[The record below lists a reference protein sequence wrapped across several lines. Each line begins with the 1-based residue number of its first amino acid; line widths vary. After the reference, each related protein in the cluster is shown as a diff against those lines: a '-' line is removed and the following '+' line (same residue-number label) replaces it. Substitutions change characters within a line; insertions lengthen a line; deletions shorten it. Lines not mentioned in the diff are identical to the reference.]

1 MRIEGYQVN
10 QTKSDEVDSAKKNK
24 ADKLKSKQ
32 QQHSSKKLSDM
43 RKPEISQKAKHLAQ
57 AKRLADTAPDIR
69 MDKVNALK
77 ERISKG
83 EYHVSPEAL
92 ADKMINEHLVTKEF

>member
-10 QTKSDEVDSAKKNK
+10 QAKSDKVDSAKKNK
-24 ADKLKSKQ
+24 ADDLKSKQ
-32 QQHSSKKLSDM
+32 QNASSELSDV

-57 AKRLADTAPDIR
+57 AKRVADSAPDVR
-69 MDKVNALK
+69 MDKVNELK

-83 EYHVSPEAL
+83 EYRVSPEAL